1 VQGVVDGVDVS
12 QSPPALIIGGRTFT
26 LDKVKE
32 ILRPGA

>member
-1 VQGVVDGVDVS
+1 VS